1 MHITTSSEPGVATA
15 EQGQVLLDG
24 PAGVAT
30 AMTPD
35 AAEQTGH
42 NLIAAAAQARQ
53 QEPGA

>member
-24 PAGVAT
+24 AAGVAT